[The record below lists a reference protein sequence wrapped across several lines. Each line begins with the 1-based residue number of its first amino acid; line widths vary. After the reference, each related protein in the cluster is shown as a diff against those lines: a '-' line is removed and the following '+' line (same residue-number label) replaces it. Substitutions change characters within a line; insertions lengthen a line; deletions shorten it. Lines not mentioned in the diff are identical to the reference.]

1 MTREDIKK
9 SFPDATEEQITAIL
23 NINGND
29 VKAWKDKV
37 PKKADYDELVRKAKE
52 YDKLEE
58 AGLTDE
64 EKVQKALREAE
75 DAKADF
81 AKKTNRLDAEKILV
95 ASGLAEEDYKDLID
109 GIVSDDADTTKS
121 MATNL
126 ANLITKQKESA
137 VQKTKEELM
146 DGTNTPGGSGG
157 GGGADDKTDAE
168 KFAESLVE
176 DKGSDAE
183 SAEDI
188 IGNYK

>member
-95 ASGLAEEDYKDLID
+95 AAGLAEEDYKDLID
-109 GIVSDDADTTKS
+109 GIVSDDEDTTKS

-168 KFAESLVE
+168 KFAESLVK